1 MISAGASVVL
11 AGGGELAGPELP
23 VLGGHG
29 PGDVAGALREA
40 VQLGQSLVG
49 RTAGLDTVAGQVMVG
64 SQAGVDRETRAQA
77 AQAGLVVTK
86 QHNINVCNDK
96 SHMF

>member
-1 MISAGASVVL
+1 MISTGASVVL
-11 AGGGELAGPELP
+11 AGGGELAGPDLP

-49 RTAGLDTVAGQVMVG
+49 RTAGLDTVAGQVVVG
-64 SQAGVDRETRAQA
+64 SQAGVHGETRAQA
-77 AQAGLVVTK
+77 AQSGLVVTENNTNNK
-86 QHNINVCNDK
+86 TPGSD
-96 SHMF
+96 